1 MPGVREVRA
10 VRRAILWIELM
21 GTGALR
27 LAAAWVAR
35 AVRLSRYVRLNR
47 CKGVISSFIPG
58 RPQFSNISFRDFAG
72 SSTSV
77 GCNTSGA

>member
-58 RPQFSNISFRDFAG
+58 RPQFSRAPLRIGELPEDI
-72 SSTSV
+72 V
-77 GCNTSGA
+77 